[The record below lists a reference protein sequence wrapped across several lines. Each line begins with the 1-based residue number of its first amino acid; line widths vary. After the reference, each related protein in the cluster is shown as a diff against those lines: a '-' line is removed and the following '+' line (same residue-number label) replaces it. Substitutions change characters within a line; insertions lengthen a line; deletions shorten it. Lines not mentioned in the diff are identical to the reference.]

1 MILIEEY
8 PETASVAKYV
18 DRYQLFIIQE
28 PAFLKTI
35 PNGKIECYLV
45 KEGEFVKWDLE
56 SQSFGSCGMSGILP
70 ATNQASFY
78 HIPSSLI
85 CLNIKLNLNVLGLS
99 PYSMLLTSWED
110 FDVSNLIPDIDGKN
124 ILAKVSENHPTIPVS
139 ELDAA
144 LDQSFI
150 KHSIDEKI
158 DKLVALIED
167 RITSKFKVT
176 DLASSM
182 NMSEKSMERW
192 VRKVFNLAPKELWQI
207 IRFQHASHK
216 LKNEP
221 NRRFIDALQYGYY
234 DQSHFIKECRKMTN
248 YSPKELFSKMKLP
261 TNDLVFE

>member
-1 MILIEEY
+1 MILIEKR
-8 PETASVAKYV
+8 PGIASVAKYV

-45 KEGEFVKWDLE
+45 KDGEFVRWDLE

-78 HIPSSLI
+78 HIPSRLI
-85 CLNIKLNLNVLGLS
+85 CLNVKLNLNLLGLS
-99 PYSMLLTSWED
+99 PFSMLLTSWED
-110 FDVSNLIPDIDGKN
+110 FDVSILIPEIDRES
-124 ILAKVSENHPTIPVS
+124 ILAKISENHPAVPVA
-139 ELDAA
+139 ELDTI
-144 LDQSFI
+144 LDLSLK

-158 DKLVALIED
+158 DKVVTLIED

-192 VRKVFNLAPKELWQI
+192 VRKVFNLTTKELWQI
-207 IRFQHASHK
+207 IRFQHASHN
-216 LKNEP
+216 LKNQP

-234 DQSHFIKECRKMTN
+234 DQSHFIKECRKITD